1 MMVYGGVDT
10 SRREG
15 GPGSFN
21 ERLQYDDLLAAR
33 ALDGPQDFP
42 IVPLGFDHRL
52 EQRLSHKIR
61 VAAMGYVF
69 VVPEPV
75 RYTDPGE
82 LIPSGPQEPTGPALP
97 NPALPAV
104 PPPLPNPGGRVGDSD
119 DAAIDDGQV
128 ESRIVPADESIPES
142 DEATAPMDAPADP
155 QPLENIFEEFEQPS
169 PPSP

>member
-1 MMVYGGVDT
+1 VDT

-33 ALDGPQDFP
+33 ALDDGQGFP
-42 IVPLGFDHRL
+42 LVPLGFDHRL
-52 EQRLSHKIR
+52 EQRLSHNIR
-61 VAAMGYVF
+61 VAATGYVF

-75 RYTDPGE
+75 EYTDPGE

-104 PPPLPNPGGRVGDSD
+104 PPPVPNPGGSVRDSD
-119 DAAIDDGQV
+119 DLGSDGGRV
-128 ESRIVPADESIPES
+128 ESRIIPAKESAPEPDEP
-142 DEATAPMDAPADP
+142 DEPTADIVDDP
-155 QPLENIFEEFEQPS
+155 TPLENIFEEFEQPS